1 MLIIGVGKGE
11 SVCNVGKVLER
22 AATLLEVLVL
32 DDLDGKVV
40 VELDG
45 EAGS

>member
-1 MLIIGVGKGE
+1 MIIGVGKGE
-11 SVCNVGKVLER
+11 IVCNVGKVFER

-40 VELDG
+40 VKLDG